1 MSFSV
6 DSSFT
11 RLLSPHLSDDVH
23 TVFGDIPDEM
33 TEQQMAHLMSEYI
46 SVSEKHPIGNIVCTD
61 TRGML
66 GYFKILDFVVSKHSY
81 AVDINMTYP
90 DNSIL
95 DRLMGMK
102 YALVPNVSW
111 SNGRITPD
119 GNGLFKL
126 DRSRRYPE
134 QINYFIL
141 RFEI

>member
-66 GYFKILDFVVSKHSY
+66 GYFKILDFV
-81 AVDINMTYP
+81 
-90 DNSIL
+90 
-95 DRLMGMK
+95 
-102 YALVPNVSW
+102 ALVPNVSW